1 MLALLVP
8 IHFSL
13 VLPVLVVWIEG
24 PVEVIVLGLTLGVQV
39 GDLLALALEGF
50 VLLFLRVVVWVG
62 SMFGIS
68 RWSVESTRLIQRLI
82 QRVVIRIEPVAL
94 VVAP

>member
-8 IHFSL
+8 IHFSF

-39 GDLLALALEGF
+39 GDVLALTLEDL
-50 VLLFLRVVVWVG
+50 VLLVLRVVVGVC
-62 SMFGIS
+62 
-68 RWSVESTRLIQRLI
+68 RWSVESTRLVQRLF
-82 QRVVIRIEPVAL
+82 QRIII
-94 VVAP
+94 